1 MMLLLVLFSA
11 EDEFRLNAF
20 RVQGEGDVIFH
31 FALDFGNERLEFSVF
46 DDIGVKDTG

>member
-1 MMLLLVLFSA
+1 MNSGLMRFGSK
-11 EDEFRLNAF
+11 
-20 RVQGEGDVIFH
+20 EGDVTFH